1 MGTDTPTTTSQD
13 KQVTIPVPE
22 DRLPEFYAFYA
33 RFLAAGR
40 PGGRRGRRRGP
51 HGHGPGR
58 HGHGCHKHGHADDA
72 AAATTSDAPATPATP
87 PQQEPAA

>member
-1 MGTDTPTTTSQD
+1 MGTDTPTPTQD

-33 RFLAAGR
+33 RFLAADR

-51 HGHGPGR
+51 HGHGPGHR
-58 HGHGCHKHGHADDA
+58 GPGCRKHGHEHEHSE
-72 AAATTSDAPATPATP
+72 ATATPGDHTPTAP
-87 PQQEPAA
+87 PQDPAA